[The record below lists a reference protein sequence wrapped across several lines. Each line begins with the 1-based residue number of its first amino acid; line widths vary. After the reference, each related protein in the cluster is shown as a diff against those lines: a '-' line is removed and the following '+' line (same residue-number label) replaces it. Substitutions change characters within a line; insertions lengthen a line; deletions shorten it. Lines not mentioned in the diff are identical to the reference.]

1 MKPNPDSCQTSVKG
15 KDSLVLLKRKFPT
28 EYEIHMGHVEQTKN
42 LLLTTRDK
50 EFAERLVN
58 GYNHSL

>member
-1 MKPNPDSCQTSVKG
+1 MKPNPESCQASVKG
-15 KDSLVLLKRKFPT
+15 KDSLVLLERKFPT
-28 EYEIHMGHVEQTKN
+28 EYEIHRGHVEQTKN
-42 LLLTTRDK
+42 LILKTRDK